1 MVKGETSTISNVF
14 QILQDLHLKQYQE
27 TSSSQPRASHTS
39 TTDTACTTT
48 QLMSLTTYSS
58 TPASQNTGIT
68 SMSESSTVS
77 RTTTPADTT
86 PSSRQPAS
94 EVHQNSS
101 HSGPP
106 ICCMHVHQPQS
117 QACKLGELPA
127 LRKVKTPH
135 NGKTSMNRSPL
146 AKQEISSQSSGC
158 FEGIGRFQGICASF
172 TSSQTTS
179 RQDMHQRNKGYP
191 KR

>member
-1 MVKGETSTISNVF
+1 MGVLLPNYLGENVVKGETGTISNVF
-14 QILQDLHLKQYQE
+14 QILQDLCLKQYQE
-27 TSSSQPRASHTS
+27 TGSSQPRVSHTS

-48 QLMSLTTYSS
+48 QLTPLATYGS

-77 RTTTPADTT
+77 RTTMPADTT
-86 PSSRQPAS
+86 PSSRQPTS
-94 EVHQNSS
+94 EVHQNPS

-117 QACKLGELPA
+117 QACKPGEPPA
-127 LRKVKTPH
+127 LRKVKTPY

-146 AKQEISSQSSGC
+146 AKQEISSQFSGC
-158 FEGIGRFQGICASF
+158 FERIGRFPGDPCKF
-172 TSSQTTS
+172 HLKP
-179 RQDMHQRNKGYP
+179 DHQ
-191 KR
+191 